1 MIKNEEFEQYTFET
15 HALKGLALGV
25 GANALAE
32 KSKELEMAVRA
43 GEYEKVKKEAP
54 SLIEEY
60 RMILANIKFVL
71 VDNGVEIGKEIEVTR
86 GSISSDEEKKELIS
100 LKESLEMLD
109 MTESDK
115 KISELLKVQTS
126 GEKREKYKKI
136 RAAVKE
142 FDYDE
147 AIIIVDG
154 ILTEG

>member
-1 MIKNEEFEQYTFET
+1 
-15 HALKGLALGV
+15 
-25 GANALAE
+25 
-32 KSKELEMAVRA
+32 
-43 GEYEKVKKEAP
+43 
-54 SLIEEY
+54 
-60 RMILANIKFVL
+60 MILANIKFVL

-154 ILTEG
+154 ILKEG